1 MSTSRV
7 EMLGCAA
14 FDVGMPLA
22 QVEDGLVDAGT
33 KTPMGRRG

>member
-7 EMLGCAA
+7 GMLECSALHA
-14 FDVGMPLA
+14 GMLLA
-22 QVEDGLVDAGT
+22 QVEDRLVDAGT